1 MKKIIFT
8 LMISTTLL
16 FVSCASK
23 SKETKANVKSQSI
36 QEEQPATDTGIRHI
50 PVMNHSFLTEENIGE
65 NITITGLLGKNGS
78 SFTLL
83 ENPDSKSRVTFILT
97 VENDSLKKKLSSQ
110 AGNIVQVSGIL
121 TSVSSTWQKGMKV
134 LSLEQ

>member
-1 MKKIIFT
+1 MKKLFIFALIISIGT
-8 LMISTTLL
+8 LT
-16 FVSCASK
+16 SCCSNSQK
-23 SKETKANVKSQSI
+23 SKKTSQTAEHTPIAAERSVL
-36 QEEQPATDTGIRHI
+36 
-50 PVMNHSFLTEENIGE
+50 PVNHSYLTEENIGE
-65 NITITGLLGKNGS
+65 TITIKGRLSQNGN